1 MASMQTLIHPTAVI
15 HPDANLHPSVQVG
28 PYAVIGPQV
37 RVGAETRIGAH
48 VVLDGRTEI
57 GIRNQIYSG
66 AVIGSEPQDLKYDG
80 SLSLVKIGDDNLIRE
95 YVTINRAT
103 QRDEVTLIGN
113 SNMLMAYVHV
123 GHNCIIENQVII
135 SNAVALAGHVHI
147 ESKARISGVLGVHQF
162 VRIGQLAMVG
172 GMSRIERDVPP
183 YMLVEGNPC
192 RVRALN
198 QVGLKRA
205 GLENQEQVIMLLKKA
220 FRLIYRSDLTLKEA
234 IIQLADFPA
243 NELVDHLR
251 QFLLS
256 SSQQPG
262 RRGLISG
269 RRAATSEV

>member
-15 HPDANLHPSVQVG
+15 HPDAELDASVQVG

-57 GIRNQIYSG
+57 GLRNQIFSG

-103 QRDEVTLIGN
+103 QRDEATLIGN
-113 SNMLMAYVHV
+113 GNMLMAYVHV
-123 GHNCIIENQVII
+123 GHNCVIENQVII
-135 SNAVALAGHVHI
+135 SNAVALAGHVYI

-162 VRIGQLAMVG
+162 VRIGQLAMVA

-183 YMLVEGNPC
+183 FMLVEGNPC

-205 GLENQEQVIMLLKKA
+205 GLEDQEQVITLLKKS
-220 FRLIYRSDLTLKEA
+220 FRLIYRSGLPLKEA
-234 IIQLADFPA
+234 LTQLSDLPT
-243 NELVDHLR
+243 NELVDHLH

-256 SSQQPG
+256 SSQQAG

-269 RRAATSEV
+269 RRASASEV

>member
-1 MASMQTLIHPTAVI
+1 MAPMQTLIHPTAVI
-15 HPDANLHPSVQVG
+15 HPDAELHPSVQVG

-37 RVGAETRIGAH
+37 RVGAETLIGAH

-57 GIRNQIYSG
+57 GLRNQIFTG

-103 QRDEVTLIGN
+103 QRDEATLIGN
-113 SNMLMAYVHV
+113 NNMLMAYVHV
-123 GHNCIIENQVII
+123 GHNCVIENQVII
-135 SNAVALAGHVHI
+135 SNAVALAGHVYI

-162 VRIGQLAMVG
+162 VRIGQLAMVA

-183 YMLVEGNPC
+183 FMLVEGNPC

-205 GLENQEQVIMLLKKA
+205 GLEDQEQVITSLKKA
-220 FRLIYRSDLTLKEA
+220 FRLIYRSGLPLKEA
-234 IIQLADFPA
+234 LTQLSDLPT
-243 NELVDHLR
+243 NELVDHLH
-251 QFLLS
+251 QFLLL
-256 SSQQPG
+256 SSQQAG

-269 RRAATSEV
+269 QRTSAPEV

>member
-1 MASMQTLIHPTAVI
+1 MQTLIHPTAVI
-15 HPDANLHPSVQVG
+15 HPDADLHPSVQVG

-57 GIRNQIYSG
+57 GLRNQIFSG

-103 QRDEVTLIGN
+103 QRDEATLIGN
-113 SNMLMAYVHV
+113 GNMLMAYVHV
-123 GHNCIIENQVII
+123 GHNCVIENQVII
-135 SNAVALAGHVHI
+135 SNAVALAGHVYI

-183 YMLVEGNPC
+183 FMLVEGNPC

-205 GLENQEQVIMLLKKA
+205 GLEDQEQAITLLKKA
-220 FRLIYRSDLTLKEA
+220 FRLIYRSGLPLKEA
-234 IIQLADFPA
+234 LNQLSDLPT
-243 NELVDHLR
+243 NQLVDHLH

-269 RRAATSEV
+269 KRASAPEA

>member
-1 MASMQTLIHPTAVI
+1 MAPMQTLIHPTAVI
-15 HPDANLHPSVQVG
+15 HPDAELHPSVQVG

-37 RVGAETRIGAH
+37 RVGAETLIGAH

-57 GIRNQIYSG
+57 GLRNQIFTG

-103 QRDEVTLIGN
+103 QRDEATLIGN
-113 SNMLMAYVHV
+113 NNMLMAYVHV
-123 GHNCIIENQVII
+123 GHNCVIENQVII
-135 SNAVALAGHVHI
+135 SNAVALAGHVYI

-162 VRIGQLAMVG
+162 VRIGQLAMVA

-183 YMLVEGNPC
+183 FMLVEGNPC

-205 GLENQEQVIMLLKKA
+205 GLEDQEQVITSLKKA
-220 FRLIYRSDLTLKEA
+220 FRLIYRSGLPLKEA
-234 IIQLADFPA
+234 LTQLSDLPT
-243 NELVDHLR
+243 NELVDHLH
-251 QFLLS
+251 QFLLL
-256 SSQQPG
+256 SSQQAG

-269 RRAATSEV
+269 QRTSAAEV